1 VGITPKNRVVNY
13 WANVFFSE
21 PLLKSGHEQFV
32 DVAIGIKAEANLAMP
47 DVADRHPDPQLAT
60 ARLGASG
67 VEHAG
72 AQHTHANSLMQP
84 FETATYYPRTAL

>member
-1 VGITPKNRVVNY
+1 VDLILGHRQQHLPRAAELAKPGEDQADGFLESSVGIQ
-13 WANVFFSE
+13 AE
-21 PLLKSGHEQFV
+21 P
-32 DVAIGIKAEANLAMP
+32 NLAMP

-72 AQHTHANSLMQP
+72 APHTHANSLMQP